1 MAITEQLFQS
11 VKWVFGCR
19 VALIVTSAI
28 VDIIGL
34 EGLSRI
40 RIWIRIWIR
49 TMGVVVVCSVETI

>member
-40 RIWIRIWIR
+40 RIWIR

>member
-11 VKWVFGCR
+11 VEWVFGCR

-40 RIWIRIWIR
+40 RIWIGA
-49 TMGVVVVCSVETI
+49 MGVVVVCSVETI